1 VNPWFIFPRP
11 KADAAIRLFCF
22 HYAGGS
28 ASIFRQWPQGLPTVE
43 VCVVQQPGR
52 ATRIGEAA
60 AEHSGPLLETLSREI
75 EPLLDRPFAFFGHS
89 MGALVA
95 FELSRAVRA
104 RTGRAPAHLFVSG
117 RRAPHLPSRRPAL
130 AALLSAWLN
139 HVARF
144 VCLLVSAPGM
154 IPWIRRP
161 LRDLKSLVDHV
172 STGRGV

>member
-1 VNPWFIFPRP
+1 MNPWFIFPRP

-75 EPLLDRPFAFFGHS
+75 EPLLDRPFAFFRPQHGRPRRLRALEGRS
-89 MGALVA
+89 REDGPSASSPVRLWTTGA
-95 FELSRAVRA
+95 
-104 RTGRAPAHLFVSG
+104 APAQPTTGPG
-117 RRAPHLPSRRPAL
+117 RSPVRVAQPRRSIRVPIG
-130 AALLSAWLN
+130 
-139 HVARF
+139 
-144 VCLLVSAPGM
+144 VCT
-154 IPWIRRP
+154 RHDP
-161 LRDLKSLVDHV
+161 LDP
-172 STGRGV
+172 